1 MAASARGRLGRA
13 ARVLRLD
20 VSTDA
25 TRELAKTARGRAG
38 LLEQLRR
45 ALRPSGHLSG
55 GAHAEVA
62 GRPGRPPL
70 CCQRDG
76 LPLAALS
83 SCAPAGRLAR
93 SMSSGVT
100 AHRSTAIFAGIV

>member
-1 MAASARGRLGRA
+1 MAASARCRLGGA

-25 TRELAKTARGRAG
+25 ARELAATARGRAG

-45 ALRPSGHLSG
+45 ALPPSGRLSG
-55 GAHAEVA
+55 GAHADVA
-62 GRPGRPPL
+62 DRPWRPPL
-70 CCQRDG
+70 CRQRDG

-83 SCAPAGRLAR
+83 SCAVARRLAR
-93 SMSSGVT
+93 SISSGVT
-100 AHRSTAIFAGIV
+100 AHRSTAIFAGVV